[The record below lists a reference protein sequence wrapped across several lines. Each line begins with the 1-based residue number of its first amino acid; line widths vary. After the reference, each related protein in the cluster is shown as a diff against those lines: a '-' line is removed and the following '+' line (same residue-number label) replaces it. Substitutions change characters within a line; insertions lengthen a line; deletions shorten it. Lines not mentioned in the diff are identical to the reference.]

1 MAYLVTAKDPTEIKT
16 VGTISN
22 PRQYIGV
29 SALSG
34 GTLTVTI
41 PGVTRILWAEVHAQ
55 SANAAYIASSAAN
68 AFTITGTSSDGV
80 MWMAF
85 AE

>member
-1 MAYLVTAKDPTEIKT
+1 MAYVVTAKDASEMKN
-16 VGTISN
+16 VGTIGS
-22 PRQYIGV
+22 PREFWGV
-29 SALSG
+29 AALSG

-41 PGVTRILWAEVHAQ
+41 PGATRILAAWVGAQ

-68 AFTITGTSSDGV
+68 AFVVTGTSSDVV
-80 MWMAF
+80 MWRCF